1 MHFGKVKDSD
11 QGSLTTKAFADRGQT
26 AVVKFASVIDDE
38 QARAER
44 LYIVHV
50 VGGNQDGH
58 TSFEIDTQQKFANT
72 RLSYNV
78 QANRWFIQVEQ
89 LRIVQQRR
97 REVATHALSQRK
109 LADRSI
115 DKFVEIQ

>member
-26 AVVKFASVIDDE
+26 AVVKFAAVIDDE

-50 VGGNQDGH
+50 VGGHQAGH
-58 TSFEIDTQQKFANT
+58 TSFEIDTQQKCANT

-78 QANRWFIQVEQ
+78 QANRWFIQVEP
-89 LRIVQQRR
+89 LRLVQQRPLWA
-97 REVATHALSQRK
+97 ATRTLS
-109 LADRSI
+109 
-115 DKFVEIQ
+115 